1 MTHSVS
7 KPEDNGHRGDSRDCV
22 YLVVDQPSD
31 KTAPPPPSPALAR
44 FLEEER
50 ERYLRGLAY
59 REAQKNAQAEQGDTG
74 GA

>member
-1 MTHSVS
+1 MTPSISH
-7 KPEDNGHRGDSRDCV
+7 PEDNGYRGDSRDCV

-31 KTAPPPPSPALAR
+31 KTIPPVSPALAR

-59 REAQKNAQAEQGDTG
+59 REAQKNAQKEQGGTTG
-74 GA
+74 A